1 MKTFCNKLTFLIL
14 FVLCACNTTKTTPE
28 VAEQNLQKIENRDF
42 TIRANYANPLRMRQV
57 FLTSEYTLKI
67 KGDSAFAYLPY
78 YGVAHTAPMDPSDGG
93 IKFSELMLDYT
104 SKPTKKQDGR
114 EISFKVNTREYNYQ
128 INLTVFFNG
137 SSTISVNSYQRDPI
151 TFYGEMK

>member
-1 MKTFCNKLTFLIL
+1 MKTYQNLIL
-14 FVLCACNTTKTTPE
+14 VLALFMLYACNTTKTTPE
-28 VAEQNLQKIENRDF
+28 IAQQNLQKIENRNF

-78 YGVAHTAPMDPSDGG
+78 YGVAHTAPMDPSEGG
-93 IKFSELMLDYT
+93 IKFSELMIDYT
-104 SKPTKKQDGR
+104 SKPTKKSDGR